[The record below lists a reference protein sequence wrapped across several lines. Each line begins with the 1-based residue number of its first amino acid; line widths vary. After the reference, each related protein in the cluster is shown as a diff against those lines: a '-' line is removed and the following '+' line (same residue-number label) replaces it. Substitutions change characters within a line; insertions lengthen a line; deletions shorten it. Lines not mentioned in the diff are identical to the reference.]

1 MEIVV
6 VSHSHDIAQGVKA
19 LLEQMANG
27 VTIKVT
33 GGIEG
38 DIGTSID
45 NINALFESVSGEAL
59 CFYDIGSSKMNV
71 EMALELGGYSNIQIA
86 HYPIVEGAFLAAVES
101 MIGKSKDEILNSLE
115 KSFKVKE

>member
-19 LLEQMANG
+19 LLEQMAND
-27 VTIKVT
+27 VIIKVT

-45 NINALFESVSGEAL
+45 NINALFESISSEAL

-71 EMALELGGYSNIQIA
+71 EMALELG
-86 HYPIVEGAFLAAVES
+86 F
-101 MIGKSKDEILNSLE
+101 
-115 KSFKVKE
+115 